1 MTFLTKHKRNWLPP
15 LLFLAVLI
23 FAFGV
28 LLPGLGFY
36 WDDWPPILIEKMQ
49 NTQNFW
55 EFYQYDRPFS
65 AWTYVVLF
73 PILGVKPLAW
83 QIFTLGLR
91 WLTTVFV
98 WLSLREIWPT
108 HRKQA
113 IWAALIFAIYPS
125 FDQQAIS
132 VAFSQ
137 HWICYLFY
145 VASIWAMVKAV
156 RTNTIAYGL
165 LSYILAAIQLWTME
179 YFAALELLRP
189 FVLLIPA
196 SETKEGW
203 GKRLVFMLKRWLPY
217 LVIFSAFV
225 YWRMFLLEFPGED
238 PNPIIIFDQLR
249 ESPLTALWQF
259 FELSFQDTLFTLF
272 GVWNQTIRGRAIELD
287 SPFFRLVIGIS
298 FLSAGVVWYALS
310 SLRSKEND
318 ANPENA
324 VQWGYQA
331 MALGLT
337 ALLLGALPA
346 WMAGRETTASFYSSR
361 FSLASMFGAGLFI
374 VGLLEWI
381 TPRYF
386 VKITL
391 VSTMILVTTNYHLR
405 INDGYRDSWDAQKK
419 FYWQLYWRAPYI
431 EPNTPLISDN
441 EVLLYAGGYAT
452 AMGMNLIY
460 HEGALPENMA
470 YWLFVLDD
478 RLEGQMFR
486 FRNQNSLE
494 GELRNL
500 HFSGES
506 TDSLIIDNSNQGCLQ
521 VYADGRA
528 ENSLLSDALQQIVP
542 VSDLSRIHP
551 ETDRLPPDPDIFG
564 PEPDHTWCYYYEKAD
579 LARQL
584 EGWEQVTRLGDE
596 AINAGYAASDPK
608 EWFVF
613 IVGYGLTGNVDQAAA
628 LTQQVFETRGDY
640 GLALCDLWKELA
652 DQRPGDIPL
661 QNEWQALQGSS
672 LCQTE

>member
-324 VQWGYQA
+324 VQWEYQA